1 MTTEVRLAGVRSP
14 TKPAAAARW
23 KSTLRIPDQDDI
35 TQAATQNR
43 AALVTLV
50 QMAEAEEQRPDEV
63 VSPGDGMQAPISL
76 TDALG
81 VGQMQNS
88 KDSAE
93 VAEKFSQMKA
103 IKLAWQAGHIMGG
116 AFHENVLEAAVAEQL
131 GIIALLRS
139 VQTNLSAER
148 AELAGWLNQRGRG
161 ELRL

>member
-1 MTTEVRLAGVRSP
+1 
-14 TKPAAAARW
+14 
-23 KSTLRIPDQDDI
+23 
-35 TQAATQNR
+35 
-43 AALVTLV
+43 
-50 QMAEAEEQRPDEV
+50 
-63 VSPGDGMQAPISL
+63 MQAPISL
-76 TDALG
+76 TDALV

-103 IKLAWQAGHIMGG
+103 IKLAWQAGQIMAD

-131 GIIALLRS
+131 GIMALLRS

>member
-1 MTTEVRLAGVRSP
+1 MAQ
-14 TKPAAAARW
+14 AAA
-23 KSTLRIPDQDDI
+23 
-35 TQAATQNR
+35 QNR

-76 TDALG
+76 TDALV

-103 IKLAWQAGHIMGG
+103 IKLAWQAGQIMAD

-131 GIIALLRS
+131 GIMALLRS